1 MTLLNKYKAIIFDW
15 DGTLVDTCGLILK
28 AHNHVRETFGVPL
41 WTMEDFL
48 GTASKSA
55 REYYPEVYGERS
67 DEAQTVLY
75 DYVEEHHINM
85 MKPMESAKALIDFI
99 KNETNMQ
106 IGVVSNKRH
115 KTLLKEAHHL
125 GWFEDF
131 ECFVGAGIAA
141 KDKPSADP
149 LLMGMADISDALT
162 PDNVLYIGDTETDL
176 LTAKNTGCDIV
187 FIQSDSPRPDL
198 IDKYAPLYNFMST
211 NAFYCFVQAELSL
224 KTSKMAEKKA
234 C

>member
-1 MTLLNKYKAIIFDW
+1 MSALNKYKAIIFDW

-28 AHNHVRETFGVPL
+28 AHNFVRETFGEAV

-75 DYVEEHHINM
+75 DFVEKHHIDM
-85 MKPMESAKALIDFI
+85 MKPMDNAKALIDFI
-99 KNETNMQ
+99 KNETDMH

-115 KTLLKEAHHL
+115 KTLLKEAQHL
-125 GWFEDF
+125 GWHDHFD
-131 ECFVGAGIAA
+131 CFIGAGIAA
-141 KDKPSADP
+141 KDKPSPDP
-149 LLMGMADISDALT
+149 LLMGMADISEVLR

-198 IDKYAPLYNFMST
+198 IEKYSPTYSFMST
-211 NAFYCFVQAELSL
+211 NAFYCFIQSEFGQ
-224 KTSKMAEKKA
+224 KTSEMAEKKA